1 MKPESPG
8 EEVRREKPK
17 ASAAPLPSAQ
27 PCNKCGAEAALDA
40 LWGLC
45 ARCLYLEANDL
56 PAGAVN
62 FNAGNR
68 RFGDYELREALGR
81 GGMGVVY
88 EARQISLR
96 RPVALKMI
104 VDSEAAS
111 PRALRRF
118 TLEAEVAAKLDHP
131 NIVPIYEVGEHN
143 DQPFL
148 SMKLI
153 AGEDLRKKIAN
164 GELCLTSGAR
174 SVPARNVPGANISA
188 AIAALREGPRP
199 SATSK
204 TELRQ
209 RAIAIARF
217 VAVVARA
224 VHHAHE
230 NGILHRDLKPANIL
244 VDREGQPHLTDF
256 GLAKVFQPDADGPST
271 APLTLAGTP
280 LGTPSYM
287 SPEQATGKRLAVA
300 SDIYSVGAILYEMLA
315 GQPPFQAATVLET
328 LRLVSEQEPKRPS
341 AINPRI
347 DPDLETIC
355 MKCLEKNPD
364 ARYRSARALAEDLER
379 WLRQEPIHARRAG
392 ILLRT
397 RRWVARNPMP
407 AALIVSLF
415 MGLTV
420 ALVLLQQTRTEQK
433 RRDLIHAGILQRFSR
448 EVDDMWKDNTR
459 QFVLLSSPDLAVMA
473 NLTPRR
479 AHPATTR
486 LTLGLNISHEPLG
499 QAMQYAPFLNALEGW
514 LEKTLRYS
522 VLIDLRLYKSAT
534 NSIRDS
540 IRGTLDVQRLG
551 AFSYVL
557 AKQSLPGLEPVVRE
571 RCQKEAVIF
580 ARKDTGIS
588 TLAQVAARRVAF
600 GQTNSS
606 ITFWA
611 KVHLARAGVHG
622 ADLKTYVHLSGVNTE
637 HEEEQPDGS
646 QDRDSEVQAHKRVIQ
661 EVLLGRADV
670 GEGPRRNFET
680 WRYRRG
686 GLLPLHTYQVT
697 PDVYVARPGLDPEMV
712 AALRKALV
720 SLQSRREKT
729 LLAKLNQNVVIEGFE
744 PVQDG
749 DFDDIRSAMTHE
761 LAEFENGAAPK
772 KSE

>member
-1 MKPESPG
+1 M
-8 EEVRREKPK
+8 
-17 ASAAPLPSAQ
+17 
-27 PCNKCGAEAALDA
+27 
-40 LWGLC
+40 
-45 ARCLYLEANDL
+45 EANNTP
-56 PAGAVN
+56 PAEPNAS
-62 FNAGNR
+62 AGNR

-88 EARQISLR
+88 EAMQITLR

-143 DQPFL
+143 AQPFL

-153 AGEDLRKKIAN
+153 AGEDLRKKIAS
-164 GELCLTSGAR
+164 GELCLTPRSGA
-174 SVPARNVPGANISA
+174 A
-188 AIAALREGPRP
+188 
-199 SATSK
+199 SK
-204 TELRQ
+204 TELRH
-209 RAIAIARF
+209 RALLIARF

-230 NGILHRDLKPANIL
+230 HGILHRDLKPANIL

-256 GLAKVFQPDADGPST
+256 GLAKVFQLDAEEPS
-271 APLTLAGTP
+271 AASLTVAGTP

-287 SPEQATGKRLAVA
+287 SPEQAIGKRLSVA

-315 GQPPFQAATVLET
+315 GQPPFQAPTVIET
-328 LRLVSEQEPKRPS
+328 LRLVAEQEPKRPS

-347 DPDLETIC
+347 DRDLETIC
-355 MKCLEKNPD
+355 MKCLEKNPA
-364 ARYRSARALAEDLER
+364 ARYPTARALAEDFER
-379 WLRQEPIHARRAG
+379 WLRHEPIHARRAG
-392 ILLRT
+392 IFLRT
-397 RRWVARNPMP
+397 RRWVARNPAP

-415 MGLTV
+415 MGLAVT
-420 ALVLLQQTRTEQK
+420 LLLLQHTRVEQK

-448 EVDDMWKDNTR
+448 EVDDMWRDNTR

-486 LTLGLNISHEPLG
+486 LTFGLTISHEPLG

-514 LEKTLRYS
+514 LEKTLRYP
-522 VLIDLRLYKSAT
+522 VLIDLRLYKSQT

-551 AFSYVL
+551 AVSYVR
-557 AKQSLPGLEPVVRE
+557 ARQSTPGLEPVVRE
-571 RCQKEAVIF
+571 RSQMEAVIF

-588 TLAQVAARRVAF
+588 TLAQVAGKRMAF

-606 ITFWA
+606 ITFGA
-611 KVHLARAGVHG
+611 KVQLARAGIRA
-622 ADLKTYVHLSGVNTE
+622 ADLKSCVHLSGVNTDRD
-637 HEEEQPDGS
+637 EEQPDGS
-646 QDRDSEVQAHKRVIQ
+646 QDRDSEIQAHKRVIQ
-661 EVLLGRADV
+661 EVLLGHADV
-670 GEGPRRNFET
+670 GEGPRRNFEM

-686 GLLPLHTYQVT
+686 GLVPLHAYPVT
-697 PDVYVARPGLDPEMV
+697 PEVYVARPGLEPDLV
-712 AALRKALV
+712 IALRKALV
-720 SLQSRREKT
+720 SLQSRKEKA
-729 LLAKLNQNVVIEGFE
+729 LLTKLNHNVVIEGFDS
-744 PVQDG
+744 VADH
-749 DFDDIRSAMTHE
+749 DFDDIRAALNRE
-761 LAEFENGAAPK
+761 VAEFEQGAVP
-772 KSE
+772 ENQNE